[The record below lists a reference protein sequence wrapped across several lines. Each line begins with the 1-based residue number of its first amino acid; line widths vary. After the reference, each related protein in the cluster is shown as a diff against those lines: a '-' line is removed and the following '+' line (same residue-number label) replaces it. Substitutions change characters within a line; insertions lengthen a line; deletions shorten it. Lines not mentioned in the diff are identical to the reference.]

1 MSTHQFIMKY
11 IRELN
16 DCKPVEVK
24 HNPVTR
30 SSVRKPRW
38 IRPPENFAKI
48 RFDGAVNRANDE
60 GSFNAVCRDGDG
72 NYLGSSVI
80 RCTGLTDP
88 ATLEA
93 LACREALA
101 LAQDL
106 SLSHVIV
113 ASDSKGVVQDIK
125 LGIGGMYA
133 TIVKEIRE
141 TMELF
146 QECTVI
152 FEGRE
157 TNQEAHSLAKHAFG
171 LDELYP
177 YEH

>member
-11 IRELN
+11 IWKLN
-16 DCKPVEVK
+16 DHKPIVVK
-24 HNPVTR
+24 NTPVVR
-30 SSVRKPRW
+30 SSVMKPRW

-48 RFDGAVNRANDE
+48 RVDGAVNRANDE
-60 GSFNAVCRDGDG
+60 GSFSAVCRDGDG
-72 NYLGSSVI
+72 TFLGSSVI
-80 RCTGLTDP
+80 RCAGITVP

-113 ASDSKGVVQDIK
+113 ASDSKVVVQDIK
-125 LGIGGMYA
+125 LGIGEMYA

-146 QECTVI
+146 HQ
-152 FEGRE
+152 RSS
-157 TNQEAHSLAKHAFG
+157 SLKAGKPIKRHIASLSMILVWTRG
-171 LDELYP
+171 AMCGS
-177 YEH
+177 